1 MAEAAISFALGQVLQ
16 LLKEKGALLK
26 GVHKEFADMKNELES
41 IVAFLKDADRKAA
54 DEGSSKDGIQTW
66 VKQLRELSFRIEDVI
81 AECNI
86 YVAQGTHQVGFKNFI
101 QKISHMITTV
111 KPLLQI
117 ASEIQDI
124 KESVR
129 VIKERSERYNFHYS
143 LEHGSRS
150 GRWHDP
156 RMVSLFIEEA
166 EVVGFE
172 GPRNQLVDW
181 LVDGSAAR
189 TVISVVGMG
198 GLGKTTLAKNVFDN
212 QKVKGHFDTRAI
224 ITVSQTYTVEAL
236 LRNVLKQFYME
247 TNEPLPAAIRTMDTI
262 SLVAEMRRYLQDKRY
277 VIVFDD
283 IWKLEFWDEIQLAT
297 LDNNMGS
304 RIVITTRNLEVAY
317 YCKKSSLVRVHK
329 LQPLPSNKAWELFC
343 KKAFQ
348 FDLNGNCPPELEEM
362 SSEIAKKCEGLPLAI
377 VAIGG
382 LLSTKDKTVFEWKIL
397 CQNLNFELRR
407 NPHLTSLTRI
417 LALSYDDLPPYLKSC
432 FLYFGIYPEDY
443 PIRCMRLVRQW
454 VAEGFVIN
462 EEETTLEEVAEQ
474 YLTELIHRSLV
485 QVSLVN
491 FDGKAS
497 ICRVHDLLHQMIVGK
512 VKDLSFSRVVLED
525 DQPTPGVTAR
535 RLAIATD
542 SFDVLSNLG
551 EQYSNVRS
559 IYIFEA
565 GGWPEYLFSK
575 FFVKSKLLKVL
586 DLEAASLNYVPNDL
600 GNIFHLRY
608 LSLRKTNVRC
618 IPKSF
623 GKLQNLE
630 TLDLRGTLVQEL
642 PIQICKLKKLRHL
655 LVYYRDRIPRS
666 NTIHGETGVRLNGSI
681 GNLTSLQKLYH
692 VEADHDGLNLITELR
707 KLKQLRKL
715 GLKNVRREFGN
726 ALCDSIQEMSC
737 LESLSVSA
745 IAQDETIDLQLIS
758 SLLQLRKLHLFGR
771 LDMLPDWVTRLEYL
785 VRLSI
790 HFSKLKGD
798 QLKSLKD
805 LPNLMRLSIGR
816 DAYVGESLH
825 FEMGFQKLKR
835 LYLTDLNEVNSIV
848 IDNGALPA
856 LERLLLRRLPQLKDM
871 PSSFHLLKSLE
882 ILYLT
887 DMPHEFNQSVDPEHG
902 PKYWVI
908 KHVQL
913 VSIREQFG
921 PNIRDYNHR
930 TIHHPR
936 DI

>member
-1 MAEAAISFALGQVLQ
+1 MAEAAISFALEQIFQ

-26 GVHKEFADMKNELES
+26 GVHKEFADIKDELE
-41 IVAFLKDADRKAA
+41 IILAFLKDADRKAS
-54 DEGSSKDGIQTW
+54 DEGSSKDGIKTW

-81 AECNI
+81 AEYNI
-86 YVAQGTHQVGFKNFI
+86 YVAQGTHHAGYSAFL
-101 QKISHMITTV
+101 QKISHTITTV
-111 KPLLQI
+111 KPLHRI
-117 ASEIQDI
+117 ASEIKDI

-129 VIKERSERYNFHYS
+129 ALKDRGEMYNCKPS
-143 LEHGSRS
+143 LEHGSR
-150 GRWHDP
+150 GGKWHDP

-166 EVVGFE
+166 EVVGFDS
-172 GPRNQLVDW
+172 PRKQLVDW

-198 GLGKTTLAKNVFDN
+198 GLGKTTLTKNVFDN
-212 QKVKGHFDTRAI
+212 QKVKGHFDTRAF

-236 LRNVLKQFYME
+236 LRDVLKQFYTE
-247 TNEPLPAAIRTMDTI
+247 TNEPFPGAINTMNTV
-262 SLVAEMRRYLQDKRY
+262 SLVAEMRSYLQEKRY

-283 IWKLEFWDEIQLAT
+283 VWKVEFWDEIQLAT
-297 LDNNMGS
+297 LDNMGS
-304 RIVITTRNLEVAY
+304 RIVITTRNLEVAN

-329 LQPLPSNKAWELFC
+329 LQPLPPSKAWELFC

-348 FDLNGNCPPELEEM
+348 FDFNGNCPPELEEM

-382 LLSTKDKTVFEWKIL
+382 LLSTKEKTVFEWKRL
-397 CQNLNFELRR
+397 CQNLSFELGR

-417 LALSYDDLPPYLKSC
+417 LALSYDDLPHYLKSC

-443 PIRCMRLVRQW
+443 SIRCMRLVRQW
-454 VAEGFVIN
+454 IAEGFITN
-462 EEETTLEEVAEQ
+462 EEETTTLEEVAER

-485 QVSLVN
+485 QVEVDY
-491 FDGKAS
+491 DGKAS
-497 ICRVHDLLHQMIVGK
+497 SCRVHDLLYQMIVGK
-512 VKDLSFSRVVLED
+512 AKDLCFCRVVLKD
-525 DQPTPGVTAR
+525 DHPSPDVMTAR

-542 SFDVLSNLG
+542 SCDVLGNIG
-551 EQYSNVRS
+551 QYSHIRS

-565 GGWPEYLFSK
+565 SGRPDELFSK

-586 DLEAASLNYVPNDL
+586 DLEATSLNSVPDDL

-608 LSLRKTNVRC
+608 LSLRKTKVKC
-618 IPKSF
+618 IPKSI
-623 GKLQNLE
+623 GKLLNLE
-630 TLDLRGTLVQEL
+630 TLDLRNTLVQEL
-642 PIQICKLKKLRHL
+642 PSQIYKLKKLRYL
-655 LVYYRDRIPRS
+655 LVYFRNRS

-692 VEADHDGLNLITELR
+692 VEADHGGLNLITELR

-715 GLKNVRREFGN
+715 GLKNVRTEFGN
-726 ALCDSIQEMSC
+726 ALCDSMQDMSC

-745 IAQDETIDLQLIS
+745 ITEDETIDLQRIS
-758 SLLQLRKLHLFGR
+758 SLHHLRKLHFFGR
-771 LDMLPDWVTRLEYL
+771 LDKLPDWVTRLQYL

-790 HFSKLKGD
+790 HFSKLKDD

-805 LPNLMRLSIGR
+805 LPNLLRLSIAR
-816 DAYVGESLH
+816 EAYVGESLH
-825 FEMGFQKLKR
+825 FEVGFQKLKR
-835 LYLTDLNEVNSIV
+835 LYLVDLNEVSSIV
-848 IDNGALPA
+848 IENGALPA
-856 LERLLLRRLPQLKDM
+856 LERLLLMRLPQLKEM

-882 ILYLT
+882 TLYLT
-887 DMPHEFNQSVDPEHG
+887 DMSHEFNQSIDPDHG

-908 KHVQL
+908 KHVQM
-913 VSIREQFG
+913 VSIREKVG
-921 PNIRDYNHR
+921 PNFRDYNYR

-936 DI
+936 DT